1 MNGNWIT
8 LRDLEYLLAVARYEH
23 FGKAAQACHVSQPAL
38 STQVKKF
45 EDRLGVQIFERS
57 NRSIS
62 VTEKGREVL
71 AQVLLVAEDI
81 EKLLEISQSSHQ
93 PLSTEF
99 RFGAIATIGPYLLPR
114 ILLPLRRAYPQCK
127 LFLEEGLTGDLLT
140 KLEVGE
146 LDAIIAADTFPGDR
160 FIKSSLYFEP
170 FLVAVPKGHPFDE
183 KKTLGVREIDGREMV
198 LLEDGHCLSDQVL
211 ELCPKGKGIRRE
223 AFQTTSLETL
233 RYLVASGV
241 GYTLIPQLA
250 VSRAQGLES
259 MISYIPFEKPVGRQ
273 VVLVSR
279 KNFSR
284 KKDLQALEEVIKKHV
299 KI

>member
-45 EDRLGVQIFERS
+45 EDRLGVQIFERN

-71 AQVLLVAEDI
+71 SQVLRVAEDI
-81 EKLLEISQSSHQ
+81 EKLVEISQSSHE

-99 RFGAIATIGPYLLPR
+99 RLGAIATIGPYLLPR
-114 ILLPLRRAYPQCK
+114 ILLPLRKAYPQCK

-146 LDAIIAADTFPGDR
+146 LDAIIAADTFPGER
-160 FIKSSLYFEP
+160 FLKSPLYFEP

-223 AFQTTSLETL
+223 TFQTTSLETL

-241 GYTLIPQLA
+241 GYTLIPRLA

-259 MISYIPFEKPVGRQ
+259 MISYIPFE
-273 VVLVSR
+273 
-279 KNFSR
+279 
-284 KKDLQALEEVIKKHV
+284 
-299 KI
+299 